1 MKEITWKHCMEL
13 ASTICMAVF
22 NSEDVELLEIK
33 LGQLAKIKKIIEDET
48 KAYFE
53 NTNI

>member
-22 NSEDVELLEIK
+22 NSEDEELLEIK